1 MKVDIKTKHALT
13 WSNLS
18 WGFLAQGLNIGTGLL
33 LLPMILRYLKPDE
46 IGLWFVFMSLAGL
59 AQLLELGFQP
69 TIARNVAYIY
79 GGAQK
84 LDAQGYSIADTEE
97 PLNIDLLK
105 KLFVAARRIYW
116 IVSLLAL
123 VVLAIIGSGY
133 ISTLLAPNMSAEQ
146 LIDLWKEIC
155 NIDLTRRECWVGD
168 ACSPLQRHFIMSIMA
183 WLLFSAGYVVNYY
196 FGYYNGF
203 LQGRGDVTS
212 ANQVVVASRFT
223 LIVLAGLLLFL
234 GYGLIGVGFAS
245 LCSSV
250 ISRILARKLFWRGG
264 GAVTAALKQTSTSEP
279 NALIKI
285 LWPNARKLGWVFLG
299 AFLITR
305 ANVLIASSF
314 LGLAEAG
321 SYGLT
326 LQILSAF
333 ISISTVVLNLQLPHI
348 NSDQVCGRYE
358 KIVERFGKS
367 LATGWLIFGAEVAT
381 LFVFGNTFL
390 DLIGSRADL
399 LEPNLLALFAVIMFL
414 EMNHSFFSNYLTTFN
429 EIPFV
434 RAALVSGVGIVTA
447 SVLTISVF
455 HLGAWGLVLSQGVI
469 QILYNNWKWPMV
481 AARKM
486 NHSFAYVVASGFKGL
501 CKVSYG

>member
-1 MKVDIKTKHALT
+1 MSTKISIS
-13 WSNLS
+13 WSDVS

-33 LLPMILRYLKPDE
+33 LLPMILRYLTPED

-84 LDAQGYSIADTEE
+84 LDAQGYSIANTDE

-105 KLFVAARRIYW
+105 QLFVAARRIYW
-116 IVSLLAL
+116 VVSLLAL
-123 VVLAIIGSGY
+123 VVLAIMGSVY
-133 ISTLLAPNMSAEQ
+133 ISTLIAPNLSVEQ
-146 LIDLWKEIC
+146 LINLWKEVFSV
-155 NIDLTRRECWVGD
+155 DLTRLECWTSD
-168 ACSPLQRHFIMSIMA
+168 MYSPGSRHFIMSIMA

-223 LIVLAGLLLFL
+223 LIVLASLLLFL
-234 GYGLIGVGFAS
+234 GYGLIGIGFAS
-245 LCSSV
+245 LFSSI

-264 GAVTAALKQTSTSEP
+264 GAVGAALKQTPFLGRNSVV
-279 NALIKI
+279 KI
-285 LWPNARKLGWVFLG
+285 LWPNACKLGWVYLG

-314 LGLAEAG
+314 LGLAETG

-326 LQILSAF
+326 LQIFSAF
-333 ISISTVVLNLQLPHI
+333 ASISFVVLNLQLPHI
-348 NSDQVCGRYE
+348 NGDQVRGSRE

-367 LATGWLIFGAEVAT
+367 LATAWIIFLTGVAI
-381 LFVFGNTFL
+381 LFLFGNMSL
-390 DLIGSRADL
+390 ELIGSRTHL
-399 LEPNLLALFAVIMFL
+399 LETNLLALFAVIMFL
-414 EMNHSFFSNYLTTFN
+414 EMNHSACATYLTTHN
-429 EIPFV
+429 EITFV
-434 RAALVSGVGIVTA
+434 PAALISGVGIVIV
-447 SVLTISVF
+447 SLLTVSIF
-455 HLGAWGLVLSQGVI
+455 NLGVWGLVLSQGGI
-469 QILYNNWKWPMV
+469 QLLYNNWKWPLE
-481 AARKM
+481 AAKKM
-486 NHSFAYVVASGFKGL
+486 EKSFCSILFTGFRRL
-501 CKVSYG
+501 KVRYG